1 MRVFRGIESL
11 PALRNAVAT
20 MGSFDG
26 VHCGHRELLERVMQR
41 ADELQ
46 GESVVITFDPH
57 PRYVLGTGEGMQLLS
72 TIEEKIFLL
81 EQIGIDNLI
90 IIPFTL
96 EFSRTS
102 PMEFIS
108 SLAAIGIR
116 SMVVGY
122 NHRFGHNKEGDF
134 EYLSTHS
141 GEMEITKVE
150 QQQVAGGKVSSTIIR
165 QCIADGDMQRIE
177 QMLAR
182 PYIII
187 GKVGE
192 DGTIGDISENK
203 LLPAVGEYQAK
214 VNGTENKISIS
225 QSREISFEKPVEMG
239 EVLIEVL

>member
-90 IIPFTL
+90 IISFTL

-134 EYLSTHS
+134 DYLSTHS

-165 QCIADGDMQRIE
+165 QCIADGDMQRVE

-214 VNGTENKISIS
+214 VNGEESKISIS
-225 QSREISFEKPVEMG
+225 QNREISFEKPVEMG

>member
-1 MRVFRGIESL
+1 M
-11 PALRNAVAT
+11 RNAVAT

-41 ADELQ
+41 ARVLQ

-90 IIPFTL
+90 IIPFTQ

-102 PMEFIS
+102 PMEFIG

-134 EYLSTHS
+134 DYLSTHS

-165 QCIADGDMQRIE
+165 QCIADGEMQRVE

-192 DGTIGDISENK
+192 DGIIRDISENK
-203 LLPAVGEYQAK
+203 LLPAAGEYSAK
-214 VNGTENKISIS
+214 VNGVENKISIS
-225 QSREISFEKPVEMG
+225 QSREISFEKPVEVG
-239 EVLIEVL
+239 ETLIEVL

>member
-26 VHCGHRELLERVMQR
+26 VHCGHRVLLERVKQR
-41 ADELQ
+41 AEKLQ

-165 QCIADGDMQRIE
+165 QCIADGEMQRVE

-225 QSREISFEKPVEMG
+225 QSREISFEKPVEVG
-239 EVLIEVL
+239 EVLVEVL

>member
-165 QCIADGDMQRIE
+165 QCIADGDMQRVE

-182 PYIII
+182 AYIII

-214 VNGTENKISIS
+214 VNGEENKISIS
-225 QSREISFEKPVEMG
+225 QSREISFEKPVEVG

>member
-165 QCIADGDMQRIE
+165 QCIADGDMQRVE

-203 LLPAVGEYQAK
+203 LLPAVGEYSAT
-214 VNGTENKISIS
+214 VNGAENRISIS